1 MKYFSAYEAKQHFG
15 KLIASAD
22 AEPVAITRYKRPV
35 AYVISASD
43 FAEFETLR
51 ARDQRSRVSALL
63 SEIAAND
70 GYRGDVLTRKL
81 KGFLRKPRRK
91 P

>member
-1 MKYFSAYEAKQHFG
+1 MKYFSAYEAKQRFG
-15 KLIASAD
+15 KLIALAG

-51 ARDQRSRVSALL
+51 ARDQRAKVSTLL
-63 SEIAAND
+63 DNIAAND
-70 GYRGDVLTRKL
+70 GYRGDVLARKL
-81 KGFLRKPRRK
+81 KGLLRSPRC
-91 P
+91 